1 MWGEETYW
9 KRTGND
15 RENAGQVEA
24 PAYRCI
30 GCFSSKS
37 CIPAEDRFRLDDIR
51 EEFMEKSRVRGKR
64 RHGAVNKMAL
74 LAITAGAVAFGAG
87 CGNSV
92 MDRKAAL
99 GFALEDAG
107 LTADD
112 ITVTRQEL
120 EKEDGRAHYEIVFT
134 SGGYGYYYEIDASS
148 GAVTGVNINALAA
161 AGGES
166 EQSENIREGGSQPG
180 VGQNQEGGSQP
191 GGEKG
196 QESGSQPGG
205 GQGQEGGGSQFGGEQ
220 GQESGGSQSGG
231 SQGQESGGSQGQEG
245 GGSQS
250 GGSQGQEGGGS
261 QSQESGGSQPG
272 GSQGQ
277 ESGGSQ
283 FGGSQGQESG
293 NVSQSGGGQGQEG
306 GESQSSR
313 TGQVETMDAAKTTA
327 LADAG
332 LTEGEVTFTK
342 EKLDWDD
349 GVAVY
354 DIEFYTADRE
364 YEYEINATTGIIMDR
379 SEEVLRNPGNYNVGT
394 DPLIGEEKAK
404 EIAAAHAGFSTAEVF
419 FTKVKLEQ
427 EDGRMEYEIEF
438 YKDRV
443 EYEATID
450 AAAGTVLE
458 YESEY
463 DD

>member
-205 GQGQEGGGSQFGGEQ
+205 GQGQEGGGSQFGGE
-220 GQESGGSQSGG
+220 
-231 SQGQESGGSQGQEG
+231 QGQEG

>member
-1 MWGEETYW
+1 
-9 KRTGND
+9 
-15 RENAGQVEA
+15 
-24 PAYRCI
+24 
-30 GCFSSKS
+30 
-37 CIPAEDRFRLDDIR
+37 
-51 EEFMEKSRVRGKR
+51 MEKSRVRGKR

-180 VGQNQEGGSQP
+180 GS
-191 GGEKG
+191 
-196 QESGSQPGG
+196 
-205 GQGQEGGGSQFGGEQ
+205 QGQEGGSGSQFGGEQ
-220 GQESGGSQSGG
+220 GQE
-231 SQGQESGGSQGQEG
+231 G

-250 GGSQGQEGGGS
+250 
-261 QSQESGGSQPG
+261 
-272 GSQGQ
+272 
-277 ESGGSQ
+277 
-283 FGGSQGQESG
+283 GGSQGQESG

>member
-1 MWGEETYW
+1 
-9 KRTGND
+9 
-15 RENAGQVEA
+15 
-24 PAYRCI
+24 
-30 GCFSSKS
+30 
-37 CIPAEDRFRLDDIR
+37 
-51 EEFMEKSRVRGKR
+51 MEKSRVRGKR

-166 EQSENIREGGSQPG
+166 EQSENIREGGSQP
-180 VGQNQEGGSQP
+180 
-191 GGEKG
+191 
-196 QESGSQPGG
+196 
-205 GQGQEGGGSQFGGEQ
+205 
-220 GQESGGSQSGG
+220 
-231 SQGQESGGSQGQEG
+231 
-245 GGSQS
+245 
-250 GGSQGQEGGGS
+250 
-261 QSQESGGSQPG
+261 
-272 GSQGQ
+272 
-277 ESGGSQ
+277 
-283 FGGSQGQESG
+283 
-293 NVSQSGGGQGQEG
+293 GGGQGQEG

>member
-166 EQSENIREGGSQPG
+166 EQSENIREGGSGNQP
-180 VGQNQEGGSQP
+180 GGSQ
-191 GGEKG
+191 G
-196 QESGSQPGG
+196 QESGGS
-205 GQGQEGGGSQFGGEQ
+205 QGQEGGGSQPGGSQGQESGGSQSGGEQ

-231 SQGQESGGSQGQEG
+231 SQGQESGNGSQTG
-245 GGSQS
+245 
-250 GGSQGQEGGGS
+250 
-261 QSQESGGSQPG
+261 
-272 GSQGQ
+272 
-277 ESGGSQ
+277 
-283 FGGSQGQESG
+283 
-293 NVSQSGGGQGQEG
+293 
-306 GESQSSR
+306 R

-404 EIAAAHAGFSTAEVF
+404 EIATAHAGFSTAEVF